1 MTGRRLVEAACQPA
15 ETYQRAETE
24 RQCRTVYSL
33 LDYCSC
39 LATSDTHVGRRGVL
53 TDCRLIAA
61 RPLAAARTSRLDSHV
76 VLDI

>member
-24 RQCRTVYSL
+24 RRYRTVYSL
-33 LDYCSC
+33 LFIRLLQHRRC
-39 LATSDTHVGRRGVL
+39 LATSDTHVGRRAML

-61 RPLAAARTSRLDSHV
+61 RPLAAAV
-76 VLDI
+76 VWTAM